1 MPVTTKL
8 SSGEK
13 AAAKKIKA
21 ALNKAKA
28 NPKLAAENKES
39 ADAKRERRKEA
50 GSVKEFK

>member
-1 MPVTTKL
+1 MAIEAKK

-13 AAAKKIKA
+13 AALKKIKA
-21 ALNKAKA
+21 LENRAKS
-28 NPKLAAENKES
+28 NPKLAEANKLS